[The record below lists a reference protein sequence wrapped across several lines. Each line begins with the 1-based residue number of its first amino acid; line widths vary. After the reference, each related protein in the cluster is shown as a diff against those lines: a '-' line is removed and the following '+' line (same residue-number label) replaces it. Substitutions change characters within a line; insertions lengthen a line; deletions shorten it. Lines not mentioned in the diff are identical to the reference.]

1 VDLSKEYKDWIIEL
15 KNKVRSAQLKA
26 AVAVNSALIEFYWE
40 LGKMISEKDNI
51 WGNKLIDQA
60 ALELKKEFPEMK
72 GLSTR
77 NIKYCRSFYEYY
89 AATIG
94 QQAVAQF
101 ETEQK
106 IVIESLKQLVSQIPW
121 GHIKVIITKI
131 KNTEE
136 VTFYMRWTKFSNNE

>member
-1 VDLSKEYKDWIIEL
+1 MDLSKEYKDWIIEL

-40 LGKMISEKDNI
+40 LGKMISEKENI
-51 WGNKLIDQA
+51 WGSKLIEQVA
-60 ALELKKEFPEMK
+60 KELKNEFPEMK
-72 GLSTR
+72 GLSIR
-77 NIKYCRSFYEYY
+77 NIKYCRSFYKYY
-89 AATIG
+89 AAIIG